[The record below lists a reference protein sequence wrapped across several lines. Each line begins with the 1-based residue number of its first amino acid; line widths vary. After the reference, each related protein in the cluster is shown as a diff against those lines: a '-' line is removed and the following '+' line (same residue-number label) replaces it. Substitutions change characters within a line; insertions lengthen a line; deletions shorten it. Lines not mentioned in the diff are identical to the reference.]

1 MSKSIMVAYNRG
13 ATLVEVNLSYS
24 TQMNGNIQTIV
35 CSVGD
40 THIPFWL
47 QLRKFEMVSMKDK
60 NVYMPLFNEIN
71 NEKNMDT
78 VLFIDKVYAEIMLAE
93 KLKVSPTADLA

>member
-93 KLKVSPTADLA
+93 KLKVSSTADLA